1 MFQRHRTGTSR
12 IARML
17 RELQGVD
24 TEQDRP
30 ADVGKPATDRGCHP
44 RKRTA
49 QPWYWAATVLI
60 AAGFVAVIAWQARV
74 TEMTEAAVTPARA
87 TTKVDRAD

>member
-1 MFQRHRTGTSR
+1 MFQRHRTATSR

-17 RELQGVD
+17 RELQGAD

-30 ADVGKPATDRGCHP
+30 ADVGKPATDRGGH
-44 RKRTA
+44 RRRRTA
-49 QPWYWAATVLI
+49 QQWYRAAAVLI

-74 TEMTEAAVTPARA
+74 AEMTEAAVTPARA
-87 TTKVDRAD
+87 TTDRVD